1 MNKVLPSDFSIERYG
16 LNVRFVNE
24 DDADFIVK
32 LRTNPK
38 LARYIHSTSD
48 SLDKQRQWIRDYK
61 KRESEGKD
69 YYFIYYYKGKPIGVN
84 RIYDIH
90 NSWATGG
97 SWVCVPGCDPQQ
109 SIATSMILR
118 EIMFEVLNLEEDRF
132 DVRKGNRMV
141 IKAHKMFGAHVIGES
156 DIDYYFSLNKCSYL
170 SNRQRFIEML
180 RLG

>member
-1 MNKVLPSDFSIERYG
+1 MNKLPENFTIERYG
-16 LNVRFVNE
+16 LIVRLVE
-24 DDADFIVK
+24 EKDAGFILS

-38 LARYIHSTSD
+38 LSRYIHNTDD

-61 KRESEGKD
+61 KRELEDKD
-69 YYFIYYYKGKPIGVN
+69 YYFIYYYEGKPIGVN

-90 NSWATGG
+90 DSWATGG
-97 SWVCVPGCDPQQ
+97 SWVCLPGCDPQQ

-141 IKAHKMFGAHVIGES
+141 IKAHKMFGAHVTGES
-156 DIDYYFSLNKCSYL
+156 DEDYYFSLSKNSYFN
-170 SNRQRFIEML
+170 NRQRFIEML
-180 RLG
+180 CLD